1 MIVPHPYL
9 FEFSQ
14 TIAYTHTASLTMA
27 VSLDPR
33 PTIFTSSHHE
43 IIVVTLICLAQ
54 FFTQAG
60 ITLSLSTMNIILKSF
75 DTIDSAK
82 QVWFMGSYALTVGT
96 FILISGK
103 LGDLLGLKL
112 IFVIGWIWTTVFS
125 AITGLSNY
133 VSVEFFIICR
143 ALQGIGFALLI
154 PCGMGILGN
163 IYPNGE
169 RKNLVFGCVGANG
182 PAGAFF
188 GAFIVALIAQLWWW
202 PWIFWLLSIGCVVLT
217 IISMIYIPPITHH
230 KLESY
235 SEFFKRID
243 PLGTLTVIIGLI
255 LFNFVWTQGPVVGW
269 NTAYIIALLIIAV
282 LLIVAFFIIE
292 LYIAK
297 YPLVPKSVF
306 NLKIGMVLACI
317 SCGWGSFGIWQYYYW
332 NIILNLRKYTPI
344 AGSLTYVPFLVMG
357 IIAAIASSIIISHT
371 KPSYIISFST
381 ICFMVGCLMLSVTPI
396 QQSYFRLTLG
406 QMFILCWAMDMSFPA
421 ASIILSDYLPNHH
434 QGMAGSLVST
444 VINYSVSLFLGMS
457 SCVETEIKLST
468 HNVLLSYRS
477 GLYFGIGV
485 ASLGIF
491 CSLIFIFVQRNDS
504 KGTNA
509 LLVDLEEEI
518 IRESTEDVMEKK

>member
-1 MIVPHPYL
+1 
-9 FEFSQ
+9 
-14 TIAYTHTASLTMA
+14 MA

-188 GAFIVALIAQLWWW
+188 GAFIAALIAQLWWW

-243 PLGTLTVIIGLI
+243 PLGTLTGIIGLI

-282 LLIVAFFIIE
+282 LLIVAFS
-292 LYIAK
+292 LLNYI
-297 YPLVPKSVF
+297 
-306 NLKIGMVLACI
+306 
-317 SCGWGSFGIWQYYYW
+317 
-332 NIILNLRKYTPI
+332 
-344 AGSLTYVPFLVMG
+344 
-357 IIAAIASSIIISHT
+357 
-371 KPSYIISFST
+371 
-381 ICFMVGCLMLSVTPI
+381 
-396 QQSYFRLTLG
+396 
-406 QMFILCWAMDMSFPA
+406 
-421 ASIILSDYLPNHH
+421 LPNIH
-434 QGMAGSLVST
+434 
-444 VINYSVSLFLGMS
+444 
-457 SCVETEIKLST
+457 
-468 HNVLLSYRS
+468 
-477 GLYFGIGV
+477 
-485 ASLGIF
+485 
-491 CSLIFIFVQRNDS
+491 
-504 KGTNA
+504 
-509 LLVDLEEEI
+509 
-518 IRESTEDVMEKK
+518 